1 MTSEKNKNTIMFSPA
16 VSHHNQDLFMLRRN
30 GKQEAELSLT
40 DRASVAHYTGFKEN
54 KLSAVGQYR
63 MQ

>member
-1 MTSEKNKNTIMFSPA
+1 MFSPS

-30 GKQEAELSLT
+30 GKQEAQLSLT